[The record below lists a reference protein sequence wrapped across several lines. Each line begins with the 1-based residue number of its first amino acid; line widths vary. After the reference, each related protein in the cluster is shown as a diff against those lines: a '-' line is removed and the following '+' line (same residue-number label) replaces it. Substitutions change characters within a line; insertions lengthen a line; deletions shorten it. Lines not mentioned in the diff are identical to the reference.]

1 MAGNSQR
8 KGAMRNPGTKKG
20 PTVGTGGARRKG
32 LQPKG
37 PTPKAT
43 ERPHHPA
50 ARRERAAARRADEA
64 AGKKINSRT
73 GVAPAG
79 RASGPRKR
87 PTADGGGFLMGRN
100 SVVEALRAKI
110 PAKALYV
117 QVKTEADDRW
127 REALKLA
134 TAFRIPIMEVT
145 RTDLDRMTDGG
156 VHQGL
161 VLSVPAYE
169 YTELD
174 ELKTATVLVALD
186 GVTDPRNL
194 GAIARSAAAFGAG
207 GIVIPS
213 RRSTGVTPGAWK
225 TSAGALSR
233 VPVAQVTNLTRALQG
248 LQKAGYT
255 VIGLAANSGTSLQD
269 LDPAI
274 LGGNIVIVVG
284 SEGQGLGRLVSETC
298 DWLVGI
304 DMDSKTE
311 SLNAAVATSIALHAA
326 SLARR

>member
-64 AGKKINSRT
+64 AGKKINKRT
-73 GVAPAG
+73 GVAAAG
-79 RASGPRKR
+79 RAAGPRKR

-134 TAFRIPIMEVT
+134 TAFRI
-145 RTDLDRMTDGG
+145 TDTG

-225 TSAGALSR
+225 TSAGALAR

-255 VIGLAANSGTSLQD
+255 VIGLAANSGKSLQD
-269 LDPAI
+269 LDPVI